1 MNNSQ
6 FPVARKNGLVVQ
18 EVPGELLVYDLDTNK
33 AHCLNETAAMVWK
46 ACDGANS
53 ITDIVKIIEGQSEGS
68 VNDDFVWLAIDQ
80 LSENNLLEKEM
91 RVAFSGTSRREAIK
105 KIGLATMVGLPI
117 IASLVAP
124 QNVLAA
130 TSCACGTNADC
141 GPVPLGGNGC
151 GGICCNSG
159 PSPTG
164 ACAPSG
170 TPGCVS
176 SGRGTVTI
184 KKG

>member
-33 AHCLNETAAMVWK
+33 AHCLNETAAIVWK

-53 ITDIVKIIEGQSEGS
+53 IADIAKIVEHRAESTVS
-68 VNDDFVWLAIDQ
+68 DDFVWLAIDQ

-91 RVAFSGTSRREAIK
+91 RAAFAGSSRREAIK

-124 QNVLAA
+124 QNVLAGS
-130 TSCACGTNADC
+130 SCLCTNNAGC
-141 GPVPLGGNGC
+141 GPIATGGNGC

-159 PSPTG
+159 PTPTG

-176 SGRGTVTI
+176 SGRGTITI